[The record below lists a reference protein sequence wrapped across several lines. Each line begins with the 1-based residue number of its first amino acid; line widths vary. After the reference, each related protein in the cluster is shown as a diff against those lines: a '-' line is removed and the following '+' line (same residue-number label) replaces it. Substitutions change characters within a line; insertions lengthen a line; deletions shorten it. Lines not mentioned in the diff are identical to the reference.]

1 MSIYIAPRKSLMP
14 KIKEMLGSAEFYS
27 AAILI
32 CKRRARNEKL
42 SAYSTKPLL
51 LTFSAS

>member
-1 MSIYIAPRKSLMP
+1 MSIYIAPRESLMP
-14 KIKEMLGSAEFYS
+14 KIKEMLGSAGFYS

-32 CKRRARNEKL
+32 CKRRARNERQ
-42 SAYSTKPLL
+42 SAYSAKPAV